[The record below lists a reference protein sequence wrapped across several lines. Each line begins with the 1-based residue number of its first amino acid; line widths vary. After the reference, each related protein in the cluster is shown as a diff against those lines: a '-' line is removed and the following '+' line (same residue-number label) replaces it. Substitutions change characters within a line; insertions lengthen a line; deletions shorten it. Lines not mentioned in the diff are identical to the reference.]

1 MRFFYKSKNQQLAIF
16 YLNLNLLIPSHWDVF
31 SGFIG
36 VADLILDIL
45 TFTWFWWSV
54 HLVMS
59 TIEEIKK
66 VWIEAGAYGKIGLN
80 SINRWILY
88 NSWYNDIIVV
98 YDFLWIYLFI
108 LNGNRTFS
116 SFMNRLY
123 VFDYSFSYR
132 ISGIFKNLL
141 RVWNLVKLFRSHLQ
155 AVSRRLLH

>member
-16 YLNLNLLIPSHWDVF
+16 YLNLNLLIPSHWECF
-31 SGFIG
+31 FWIYWCSW
-36 VADLILDIL
+36 LDFRQFKIHL
-45 TFTWFWWSV
+45 VLGSV

-59 TIEEIKK
+59 TIEKIEK
-66 VWIEAGAYGKIGLN
+66 VWIEAGAYGKIGLH

-88 NSWYNDIIVV
+88 NSWYNDIIVG
-98 YDFLWIYLFI
+98 YDFLWIYLFN

-123 VFDYSFSYR
+123 VFHYLFSYR

-141 RVWNLVKLFRSHLQ
+141 RIWNLVNLFRSDLQ